1 MRYYLEIRPGQNE
14 LVLIHNMEGARIAL
28 SEDWAQVLKDTMVKA
43 GAQVVERGNMK
54 EYRL

>member
-1 MRYYLEIRPGQNE
+1 MRYYLEIRQGQNE

-28 SEDWAQVLKDTMVKA
+28 SEDWARVLKDAMVKA

>member
-1 MRYYLEIRPGQNE
+1 MRYYLEIRQGQNE

-28 SEDWAQVLKDTMVKA
+28 SEDWTKVVEKAMISA
-43 GAQVVERGNMK
+43 GAQVVEHGTMK

>member
-1 MRYYLEIRPGQNE
+1 MKYYLERREGQNE

-28 SEDWAQVLKDTMVKA
+28 SEDWAQVLKDAMIKA
-43 GAQVVERGNMK
+43 GAQVVEHGNMK